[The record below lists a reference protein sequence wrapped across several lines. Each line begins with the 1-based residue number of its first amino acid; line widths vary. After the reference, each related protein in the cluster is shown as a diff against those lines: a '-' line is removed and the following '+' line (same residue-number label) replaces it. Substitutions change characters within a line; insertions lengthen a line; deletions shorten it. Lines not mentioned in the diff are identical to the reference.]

1 MLTGFRG
8 YYILSIMLDIGI
20 GISSGKNAA
29 TAAEEISRQAKAN
42 KPTNSKADLALLFT
56 SPEFSSA
63 NFLKTI
69 NNMLGGIPIV
79 GLTGPAVI
87 CNQGIFKHGAVL
99 MLISLPEGA
108 LFSSACVK
116 DIKAKPGLDSGEEI
130 GDKLLYGFRNITRS
144 LGLLFFDRLAEDGP
158 SIISGLQDHL
168 GRSFPC
174 WGIFPSDHFHPIRT
188 SLYFNQ
194 SIVTDGC
201 AGIILGGKISCGVGT
216 KHGWKPL
223 GKPHTVSA
231 AAANIIKTIDGQ
243 PAVKLY
249 EEYLACDL
257 NRLKKEIKTLSVSY
271 PIGVFAPGETE
282 YILRSVHNVAD
293 DGSLICQGHIPEG
306 STIRLMI
313 STKETCLKATY
324 EAVAEAVN
332 AASNPMVKFS
342 KTKTSQLAIAFS
354 SFSRYNLL
362 RKDANREL
370 EIIRESL
377 APNTPIIG
385 MYSCCQLAPLMALGY
400 RGQSYLHNQT
410 ISVLLLEG

>member
-1 MLTGFRG
+1 
-8 YYILSIMLDIGI
+8 MLDIGI

-29 TAAEEISRQAKAN
+29 TAAEEISRLAKAN
-42 KPTNSKADLALLFT
+42 KPAKNKIDLALLFT

-69 NNMLGGIPIV
+69 NNMLGGVPIV

-99 MLISLPEGA
+99 LLLSLPEGA
-108 LFSSACVK
+108 LLSHGCVK
-116 DIKAKPGLDSGEEI
+116 GIKTKPPREAGEEI
-130 GDKLLYGFRNITRS
+130 GDKLLCGLKNNTRG
-144 LGLLFFDRLAEDGP
+144 LGLLFFDRLVEDGP
-158 SIISGLQDHL
+158 NIISGLQDHL

-174 WGIFPSDHFHPIRT
+174 WGVFPSDHFHPIRT

-201 AGIILGGKISCGVGT
+201 AGIVLGGRISCGAGM

-223 GKPHTVSA
+223 GKPHSVSA
-231 AAANIIKTIDGQ
+231 AEANIIKKIDGQ

-257 NRLKKEIKTLSVSY
+257 NRLKKEIKTLSISY

-282 YILRSVHNVAD
+282 YILRNVHNVTD
-293 DGSLICQGHIPEG
+293 DGSLICQGNIPEG
-306 STIRLMI
+306 SMIRLMI
-313 STKETCLKATY
+313 STKETCLKAAY
-324 EAVAEAVN
+324 AAVAEAVN
-332 AASNPMVKFS
+332 NVSNPMLKFS

-362 RKDANREL
+362 RRDTNREL

-385 MYSCCQLAPLMALGY
+385 LYSGCQLAPLTALGY

-410 ISVLLLEG
+410 ISVLILEG

>member
-1 MLTGFRG
+1 MLTDFRG

-20 GISSGKNAA
+20 GLSSGKNAA
-29 TAAEEISRQAKAN
+29 MAAEEITRQAKAN
-42 KPTNSKADLALLFT
+42 KLTKNKVDLALLFT

-63 NFLKTI
+63 NFLRTI
-69 NNMLGGIPIV
+69 NNMLGGIPVV
-79 GLTGPAVI
+79 GLTGPAI
-87 CNQGIFKHGAVL
+87 FSNQGIFKHGAVL
-99 MLISLPEGA
+99 TLLSLPEGA
-108 LFSSACVK
+108 LFSSACAK
-116 DIKAKPGLDSGEEI
+116 DIKIKPGLDTGEEI
-130 GDKLLYGFRNITRS
+130 GDKLLYGIRNITRC
-144 LGLLFFDRLAEDGP
+144 LGLLFFDRMVEDGP
-158 SIISGLQDHL
+158 NIISGMQDHL

-174 WGIFPSDHFHPIRT
+174 VGVFPSDHFHPLRT

-201 AGIILGGKISCGVGT
+201 AGIVLGGKIYCGIGT

-231 AAANIIKTIDGQ
+231 SAANIIKSIDGQ

-257 NRLKKEIKTLSVSY
+257 NRLKKEIKELSTSY
-271 PIGVFAPGETE
+271 PVGVFVPGETE
-282 YILRSVHNVAD
+282 YILRSVHSVSD
-293 DGSLICQGHIPEG
+293 DGSLICQGNIPEG
-306 STIRLMI
+306 SVIRLMI

-324 EAVAEAVN
+324 EAVAEAAKNV
-332 AASNPMVKFS
+332 SNPMVKFG

-362 RKDANREL
+362 RRDAAREL

-377 APNTPIIG
+377 APGTPVIG
-385 MYSCCQLAPLMALGY
+385 MYSGCQLAPLMAMGY

-410 ISVLLLEG
+410 VSVLLLEG